1 MYKQNKKMG
10 KLIIENS
17 SEIFRPSTRTERT
30 PASVTRDILKVI
42 DTPGMISFA
51 GGLPDDS
58 LFPIQDLRNIF
69 ETSVSKKGSKLF
81 QYADTQ
87 GHFDLRAWIAERYY
101 PGSNADEILL
111 TAGSQQA
118 LDLLSRYFIEE
129 GSTILLERPSYLGAV
144 QVFSSYAPSFLGIN
158 YTEEGPDMEELKYAL
173 RNSVEKPKFFYCIP
187 DFQNPSAYSYSL
199 EIRNSISKL
208 LLENGVPI
216 LEDTAY
222 RELYFEEEL
231 PVSLCELGPEH
242 TISIGT
248 FSKTLAPA
256 LRVGWIK
263 APKRILKDLIVQK
276 QSMDL
281 HSPTLNQE
289 LVYGF
294 VSSSKYEEHL
304 SLIRS
309 VYRKKAIHTFS
320 CLKNNFG
327 DSIPLQISKG
337 GLFYWLEFPQEIDT
351 DLLFQK
357 CLEKGL
363 ATVPGSSFF
372 VGKPERNHL
381 RWNFSNASEEETKL
395 GIERLFEVYKN
406 LPNF

>member
-1 MYKQNKKMG
+1 MS
-10 KLIIENS
+10 KLILENS
-17 SEIFRPSTRTERT
+17 PEIFRSSTRIERT
-30 PASVTRDILKVI
+30 PGSVTRDILKVI

-51 GGLPDDS
+51 GGLPDDT
-58 LFPIQDLRNIF
+58 LFPIEDLKNIF
-69 ETSVSKKGSKLF
+69 ETSVSKKGAKLF

-87 GHFDLRAWIAERYY
+87 GHSDLRAWIADRYY
-101 PGSNADEILL
+101 PGSSADEILL
-111 TAGSQQA
+111 TSGSQQA
-118 LDLLSRYFIEE
+118 LDLLSRYFIDE
-129 GSTILLERPSYLGAV
+129 GSAILLERPSYLGAI
-144 QVFSSYAPSFLGIN
+144 QVFSSYAPTFIGIH
-158 YTEEGPDMEELKYAL
+158 YTEEGPDLEELKYAL
-173 RNSVEKPKFFYCIP
+173 ASSSEKPKFFYCIP
-187 DFQNPSAYSYSL
+187 DFQNPSSYSYSL
-199 EIRNSISKL
+199 EIRNSLSKL

-222 RELYFEEEL
+222 RELYFEEKL
-231 PVSLCELGPEH
+231 PTSLCELGPEH

-248 FSKTLAPA
+248 FSKTLAPG

-263 APKRILKDLIVQK
+263 APKKILKDLIVQK
-276 QSMDL
+276 QSVDL

-294 VSSSKYEEHL
+294 VSSSKYEKHL
-304 SLIRS
+304 SLIRKT
-309 VYRKKAIHTFS
+309 YRKKSEHTFV
-320 CLKNNFG
+320 CLQNNFG
-327 DSIPLQISKG
+327 NSLPLRISKG

-363 ATVPGSSFF
+363 AAVPGSSFF

-395 GIERLFEVYKN
+395 GVERLYKVYKEISER
-406 LPNF
+406 

>member
-1 MYKQNKKMG
+1 MG
-10 KLIIENS
+10 KLILENT
-17 SEIFRPSTRTERT
+17 SEIFRPSARAART

-51 GGLPDDS
+51 GGLPDDT

-69 ETSVSKKGSKLF
+69 ETSVSKKGAKLF

-87 GHFDLRAWIAERYY
+87 GYSDLRAWIADRYY

-111 TAGSQQA
+111 TSGSQQA

-129 GSTILLERPSYLGAV
+129 GSPILLERPSYLGAI
-144 QVFSSYAPSFLGIN
+144 QVFSSYAPSFIGIS
-158 YTEEGPDMEELKYAL
+158 YGEEGPDMEELKYAL
-173 RNSVEKPKFFYCIP
+173 KNSSERPKFFYCIP

-199 EIRNSISKL
+199 ETRNSISEL
-208 LLENGVPI
+208 LLKNGIPI

-222 RELYFEEEL
+222 RELYFEKEL
-231 PVSLCELGPEH
+231 PTSLCELGPEH
-242 TISIGT
+242 TVSIGT
-248 FSKTLAPA
+248 FSKTLAPG

-263 APKRILKDLIVQK
+263 APKKIVQDLIVQK

-304 SLIRS
+304 SLIRKT
-309 VYRKKAIHTFS
+309 YRQKSEHTHA
-320 CLKNNFG
+320 CLQKNFG

-337 GLFYWLEFPQEIDT
+337 GLFYWLEFPEEIDT
-351 DLLFQK
+351 DLLFRK

-363 ATVPGSSFF
+363 AAVPGSSFF

-381 RWNFSNASEEETKL
+381 RWNFSNASEEQTKL
-395 GIERLFEVYKN
+395 GVERLYKVYLEMVSN
-406 LPNF
+406 C

>member
-1 MYKQNKKMG
+1 MYKSNKKMG
-10 KLIIENS
+10 KLILENT
-17 SEIFRPSTRTERT
+17 SEIFRPSARTERT

-58 LFPIQDLRNIF
+58 LFPIQDLKNIF
-69 ETSVSKKGSKLF
+69 ETSISKKGARLF

-87 GHFDLRAWIAERYY
+87 GHSELRAWIANRYY
-101 PGSNADEILL
+101 PGSSAEEILL
-111 TAGSQQA
+111 TSGSQQA

-129 GSTILLERPSYLGAV
+129 GSPILLERPSYLGAI
-144 QVFSSYAPSFLGIN
+144 QVFSSYAPSFIGIN
-158 YTEEGPDMEELKYAL
+158 YGEEGPDMEELKYVLAT
-173 RNSVEKPKFFYCIP
+173 SSEKPKFFYCIP
-187 DFQNPSAYSYSL
+187 DFQNPSSYSYSL

-208 LLENGVPI
+208 LLENGIPI

-231 PVSLCELGPEH
+231 PISLCELGPEH

-248 FSKTLAPA
+248 FSKTLAPG
-256 LRVGWIK
+256 LRIGWIK
-263 APKRILKDLIVQK
+263 APKKILKDLIVQK

-294 VSSSKYEEHL
+294 VSSSKYEKHL
-304 SLIRS
+304 SLIRKT
-309 VYRKKAIHTFS
+309 YQKKSGHTFD
-320 CLKNNFG
+320 CLQKYFRNTI
-327 DSIPLQISKG
+327 SLKISKG

-351 DLLFQK
+351 DLLFRK

-363 ATVPGSSFF
+363 AAVPGSSFF
-372 VGKPERNHL
+372 VGKPETNHL
-381 RWNFSNASEEETKL
+381 RWNFSNASEEQTKL
-395 GIERLFEVYKN
+395 GIERLFEVYKEMTKV
-406 LPNF
+406 

>member
-1 MYKQNKKMG
+1 MYKPNKKMS
-10 KLIIENS
+10 KLILENR
-17 SEIFRPSTRTERT
+17 SEIFRPSARPGRT

-58 LFPIQDLRNIF
+58 LFPIEDLKNIF
-69 ETSVSKKGSKLF
+69 ESSVSKKGAKLF
-81 QYADTQ
+81 QYSDTQ
-87 GHFDLRAWIAERYY
+87 GHSDLRAWLADRYY
-101 PGSNADEILL
+101 PGSSADEILL
-111 TAGSQQA
+111 TSGSQQA
-118 LDLLSRYFIEE
+118 LDLLGRYFIEE
-129 GSTILLERPSYLGAV
+129 GSPILLERPSYLGAI
-144 QVFSSYAPSFLGIN
+144 QVFSSYAPTFLGIN
-158 YTEEGPDMEELKYAL
+158 YGEEGPDIEELKYAL
-173 RNSVEKPKFFYCIP
+173 KNSSEKPKFFYCIP

-199 EIRNSISKL
+199 EVRNSLSKL
-208 LLENGVPI
+208 LLDSGVPI

-222 RELYFEEEL
+222 RELYFKEQL
-231 PVSLCELGPEH
+231 PISLCELGPEH

-248 FSKTLAPA
+248 FSKTLSPG

-263 APKRILKDLIVQK
+263 APKKILKDLVVQK

-304 SLIRS
+304 SLLRRT
-309 VYRKKAIHTFS
+309 YQKKSEHTFA
-320 CLKNNFG
+320 CLRKNFG
-327 DSIPLQISKG
+327 ESLPLQISKG
-337 GLFYWLEFPQEIDT
+337 GLFYWLEFPEEINT

-363 ATVPGSSFF
+363 AAVPGSSFF

-395 GIERLFEVYKN
+395 GIERLFAVYMEMTEV
-406 LPNF
+406 

>member
-1 MYKQNKKMG
+1 MG
-10 KLIIENS
+10 KLILENR
-17 SEIFRPSTRTERT
+17 SEIFRPSARTART

-58 LFPIQDLRNIF
+58 LFPIEDLKSIF
-69 ETSVSKKGSKLF
+69 ETSISKKGPKLF

-87 GHFDLRAWIAERYY
+87 GHSDLRAWIADRYY
-101 PGSNADEILL
+101 SGSSADEILL
-111 TAGSQQA
+111 TSGSQQA

-129 GSTILLERPSYLGAV
+129 GSPILLERPSYLGV
-144 QVFSSYAPSFLGIN
+144 IQVFSSYAPSFIGIN
-158 YTEEGPDMEELKYAL
+158 YTEEGPDIEELKYSL
-173 RNSVEKPKFFYCIP
+173 ETSSEKPKFFYCFP
-187 DFQNPSAYSYSL
+187 DFQNPSSYSYSL
-199 EIRNSISKL
+199 AVRNSVSKL

-222 RELYFEEEL
+222 RELYFEKDL

-263 APKRILKDLIVQK
+263 APKKILKDLIVQK

-294 VSSSKYEEHL
+294 VSSPKYEEHL

-309 VYRKKAIHTFS
+309 VYHKKANHTFD
-320 CLKNNFG
+320 CFKNNFG

-337 GLFYWLEFPQEIDT
+337 GLFYWLEFPREINT

-357 CLEKGL
+357 CLEAGL
-363 ATVPGSSFF
+363 AAVPGSSFF

-381 RWNFSNASEEETKL
+381 RWNFSKASEEETEE
-395 GIERLFEVYKN
+395 GIRRLFQVYKGM
-406 LPNF
+406 

>member
-1 MYKQNKKMG
+1 MG
-10 KLIIENS
+10 KLILENS
-17 SEIFRPSTRTERT
+17 SEIFRPSARTERT

-58 LFPIQDLRNIF
+58 LFPIQNLKNIF
-69 ETSVSKKGSKLF
+69 ETSVSKKGAKLF

-87 GHFDLRAWIAERYY
+87 GHSDLRAWIADRYY
-101 PGSNADEILL
+101 PGSSADEILL
-111 TAGSQQA
+111 TSGSQQA

-129 GSTILLERPSYLGAV
+129 GSPILLEKPSYLGAI
-144 QVFSSYAPSFLGIN
+144 QVFSSYAPSFIGIN
-158 YTEEGPDMEELKYAL
+158 YGEEGPNIEELKYTLAT
-173 RNSVEKPKFFYCIP
+173 SSEKPKFFYCIP
-187 DFQNPSAYSYSL
+187 DFQNPSSYSYSL

-222 RELYFEEEL
+222 RELYFEEVL
-231 PVSLCELGPEH
+231 PPSLCEIGPGH

-248 FSKTLAPA
+248 FSKTLAPG

-263 APKRILKDLIVQK
+263 APKMVLKDLIIQK

-304 SLIRS
+304 SLIRKT
-309 VYRKKAIHTFS
+309 YQKKSEHTFE
-320 CLKNNFG
+320 CFRNNFG
-327 DSIPLQISKG
+327 DSLPLQISKG
-337 GLFYWLEFPQEIDT
+337 GLFYWLEFPQDINT
-351 DLLFQK
+351 NLLFKK

-372 VGKPERNHL
+372 VGEPERNHL
-381 RWNFSNASEEETKL
+381 RWNFSNASQEETKL
-395 GIERLFEVYKN
+395 GVERLFQVYKDMAGV
-406 LPNF
+406 

>member
-1 MYKQNKKMG
+1 MYKPNKKMG
-10 KLIIENS
+10 KLIIENR
-17 SEIFRPSTRTERT
+17 SEIFKPSARTERT

-58 LFPIQDLRNIF
+58 LFPIEDLKNIF

-81 QYADTQ
+81 QYSDTQ
-87 GHFDLRAWIAERYY
+87 GHSDLRAWIADRYY
-101 PGSNADEILL
+101 PGSSADEILL
-111 TAGSQQA
+111 TSGSQQA

-129 GSTILLERPSYLGAV
+129 DSPILLERPSYLGAI
-144 QVFSSYAPSFLGIN
+144 QVFSSYAPTFIGIN
-158 YTEEGPDMEELKYAL
+158 YGEEGPDMEELRYAL
-173 RNSVEKPKFFYCIP
+173 TNSSEKPKFFYCIP
-187 DFQNPSAYSYSL
+187 DFQNPSSYSYSL
-199 EIRNSISKL
+199 EIRNSISTL

-222 RELYFEEEL
+222 RELYFKEEL
-231 PVSLCELGPEH
+231 PISLCEIGPEH

-248 FSKTLAPA
+248 FSKTLAPG
-256 LRVGWIK
+256 LRVGWIR
-263 APKRILKDLIVQK
+263 APKKILKDLIIQK

-294 VSSSKYEEHL
+294 VSSSKYEDHL
-304 SLIRS
+304 SLIRKT
-309 VYRKKAIHTFS
+309 YQRKSEHTFN
-320 CLKNNFG
+320 CFQNNFG
-327 DSIPLQISKG
+327 DSLPLQISKG
-337 GLFYWLEFPQEIDT
+337 GLFYWLEFPQEINT

-363 ATVPGSSFF
+363 AAVPGSSFF

-395 GIERLFEVYKN
+395 GVKRLFEVYKSIQK
-406 LPNF
+406 